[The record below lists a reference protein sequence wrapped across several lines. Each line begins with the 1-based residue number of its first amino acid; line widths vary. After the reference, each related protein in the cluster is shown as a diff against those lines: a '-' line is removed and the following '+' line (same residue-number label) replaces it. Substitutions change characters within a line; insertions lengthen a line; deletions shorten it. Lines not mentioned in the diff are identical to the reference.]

1 MEVSQCLIWS
11 RVLVSLGAHR
21 KRNGLWEKSANVVIS
36 LIWLCF
42 PVKLVFPG
50 NAALYGVEMYSRVV
64 RNKK

>member
-1 MEVSQCLIWS
+1 MPY
-11 RVLVSLGAHR
+11 LVTCIGEPRRSPENAMVCG
-21 KRNGLWEKSANVVIS
+21 KSANVVIS
-36 LIWLCF
+36 HIWLCF